1 MGQTALES
9 LITPARIAGF
19 GAERGGNVR
28 ENRVLR
34 GWTDTCCRDR
44 AETDAMTKT
53 QDSWLVRL
61 SQMDLWLVAG
71 VFGTVL
77 LLILPVPPFLLDLLL
92 AVSIASSLLILLV
105 ILYTDDPSE
114 FTGFPSLLL
123 FVTLF
128 RLALNVATTRLI
140 LISGDAGHIIEAFGN
155 FVVGGNYV
163 VGIVIFAILVIIN
176 FVVITKGAGRIAE
189 VAARFTLDAMPGKQ
203 MAIDA
208 ELGAGIIIEQQARA
222 RRRKVEQEADF
233 YGAMDGASKFVRG
246 DAVAAVIITV
256 VNVVGGFAIGM
267 AQRGMSFTEAL
278 SRYTLLSI
286 GDGLVSQIP
295 ALVTSMAAGLLVTRA
310 ASRNNFGEELGRQ
323 LTSYPRALSI
333 LAAMLGLLS
342 LVPGLPMVPFLVL
355 AVLAWFISR
364 NIKPEAA
371 AGDAARK
378 ADGKVSRAGDGPAG
392 AAAAGAAP
400 GAAAPAGDKLE
411 TLLGVD
417 AMLIELGFGL
427 VSLADPRKGG
437 DLLERVTGVRRQF
450 AQDMGVVIPP
460 IKLRDNLQIGANEYR
475 FLLKGNP
482 VATGSLMPGY
492 SLAMN
497 ATNSRVTLK
506 GIPTTE
512 PVFQLP
518 ATWITEVE
526 RKTAEIAGYTVV
538 DASSVLITH
547 LTEVVKHQS
556 HEILSRQDVQQLLD
570 NLKTTHPTV
579 VNELIPAQ
587 LNAGQVQRI
596 LQNLLAEG
604 ISIRNLASILEK
616 VSDFAGVTKNPDE
629 LSEQARRALGP
640 QIVKPYQDERGVLK
654 AITLDPRLEQEIAKG
669 VRQSQNE
676 IALLLE
682 PRLAR
687 HLVESLSKMIQGL
700 LAAGQAPV
708 VLCGPHIRLA
718 FRRFFEATFSDLTVL
733 SYSEV
738 PSKVDI
744 QSAGT
749 LVVPEG

>member
-1 MGQTALES
+1 MSTFTLSTIRQNLSKFDYAGLGIPS
-9 LITPARIAGF
+9 L
-19 GAERGGNVR
+19 
-28 ENRVLR
+28 
-34 GWTDTCCRDR
+34 
-44 AETDAMTKT
+44 
-53 QDSWLVRL
+53 
-61 SQMDLWLVAG
+61 
-71 VFGTVL
+71 VL
-77 LLILPVPPFLLDLLL
+77 LIMAMMVLPLPPLLLDFLFTFNI
-92 AVSIASSLLILLV
+92 VASLV
-105 ILYTDDPSE
+105 IIMIAIGTRNPLE
-114 FTGFPSLLL
+114 FSSFPSVLL
-123 FVTLF
+123 FATML
-128 RLALNVATTRLI
+128 RLGLNVASTRVI
-140 LISGDAGHIIEAFGN
+140 LVHGHEGHESAGKVIAAFGE
-155 FVVGGNYV
+155 FVIGGNYV
-163 VGIVIFAILVIIN
+163 VGFIIFTILMIIN
-176 FVVITKGAGRIAE
+176 FIVVTKGAGRVSE
-189 VAARFTLDAMPGKQ
+189 VNARFTLDAMPGKQ

-208 ELGAGIIIEQQARA
+208 ELGAGIINEQQARA

-246 DAVAAVIITV
+246 DAVAAVMITV
-256 VNVVGGFAIGM
+256 VNIVGGFAIGM

-310 ASRNNFGEELGRQ
+310 ASKNNFGEELGRQ
-323 LTSYPRALSI
+323 LTSYPRALTI
-333 LAAMLGLLS
+333 LSVMLAFLS
-342 LVPGLPMVPFLVL
+342 VVPGLPMFPFLVL
-355 AVLAWFISR
+355 SVVTWFVGK
-364 NIKPEAA
+364 NIKNRPA
-371 AGDAARK
+371 AGADAKQK
-378 ADGKVSRAGDGPAG
+378 ADGKSGKSNE
-392 AAAAGAAP
+392 AAANAAP
-400 GAAAPAGDKLE
+400 GAAAAPAADKLE
-411 TLLGVD
+411 NLLGVD
-417 AMLIELGFGL
+417 ALLIELGFGL
-427 VSLADPRKGG
+427 VSLADSRKGG

-450 AQDMGVVIPP
+450 AQEMGLLIPP

-475 FLLKGNP
+475 FLLKGNS
-482 VATGSLMPGY
+482 VASGSLMPGY

-506 GIPTTE
+506 GVPTTE

-570 NLKTTHPTV
+570 HLKTTHPTV

-587 LNAGQVQRI
+587 LNVGQVQRI

-629 LSEQARRALGP
+629 LSEHARRALGP
-640 QIVKPYQDERGVLK
+640 QIVKPYQDDRGVLK

-669 VRQSQNE
+669 VRQSQTE
-676 IALLLE
+676 IALLLD

-687 HLVESLSKMIQGL
+687 HLVENLSKMIQSL
-700 LAAGQAPV
+700 LASGQAPV

-738 PSKVDI
+738 PSRVDI

-749 LVVPEG
+749 LVVPE

>member
-1 MGQTALES
+1 
-9 LITPARIAGF
+9 
-19 GAERGGNVR
+19 
-28 ENRVLR
+28 
-34 GWTDTCCRDR
+34 
-44 AETDAMTKT
+44 
-53 QDSWLVRL
+53 
-61 SQMDLWLVAG
+61 MDLWLVVG

-77 LLILPVPPFLLDLLL
+77 LLILPVPPLLLDLLL

-163 VGIVIFAILVIIN
+163 VGIVIFSILVVIN

-208 ELGAGIIIEQQARA
+208 ELGAGIINEQQARA

-246 DAVAAVIITV
+246 DAVAAVMITV
-256 VNVVGGFAIGM
+256 VNIVGGFAIGM

-310 ASRNNFGEELGRQ
+310 ASKNNFGEELGRQ
-323 LTSYPRALSI
+323 LTSYPRALTI
-333 LAAMLGLLS
+333 LSVMLAFLS
-342 LVPGLPMVPFLVL
+342 VVPGLPMFPFLVL
-355 AVLAWFISR
+355 SVVTWFVGK
-364 NIKPEAA
+364 NIKNRPA
-371 AGDAARK
+371 AGADAKQK
-378 ADGKVSRAGDGPAG
+378 ADGKSGKSNE
-392 AAAAGAAP
+392 AAANAAP
-400 GAAAPAGDKLE
+400 GAAAAPAADKLE
-411 TLLGVD
+411 NLLGVD
-417 AMLIELGFGL
+417 ALLIELGFGL
-427 VSLADPRKGG
+427 VSLADSRKGG

-450 AQDMGVVIPP
+450 AQEMGLLIPP

-475 FLLKGNP
+475 FLLKGNS
-482 VATGSLMPGY
+482 VASGSLMPGY

-506 GIPTTE
+506 GVPTTE

-570 NLKTTHPTV
+570 HLKTTHPTV

-587 LNAGQVQRI
+587 LNVGQVQRI

-629 LSEQARRALGP
+629 LSEHARRALGP
-640 QIVKPYQDERGVLK
+640 QIVKPYQDDRGVLK

-669 VRQSQNE
+669 VRQSQTE
-676 IALLLE
+676 IALLLD

-687 HLVESLSKMIQGL
+687 HLVENLSKMIQSL
-700 LAAGQAPV
+700 LASGQAPV

-738 PSKVDI
+738 PSRVDI

-749 LVVPEG
+749 LVVPE